1 MHFGVMLDILTMRT
15 YSELIT
21 LQTFEERFEYLS
33 IPGVV
38 GESTF
43 GIDRW
48 IYQRFLHTELWKR
61 VRREVMIRDAGCDL
75 GIPGLEIMGQIHI
88 HHMNPI
94 TKEKLLLHPEL
105 VLDPEFL
112 ICTSDFTHR
121 AIHYG
126 EKPKSPLY
134 FVERKPFDT
143 VPWKNL

>member
-61 VRREVMIRDAGCDL
+61 VRREVMIRDAG
-75 GIPGLEIMGQIHI
+75 
-88 HHMNPI
+88 
-94 TKEKLLLHPEL
+94 
-105 VLDPEFL
+105 
-112 ICTSDFTHR
+112 
-121 AIHYG
+121 
-126 EKPKSPLY
+126 
-134 FVERKPFDT
+134 
-143 VPWKNL
+143 